1 MFSTEFDRLDN
12 FSDGLAL
19 VEKDNEYF
27 YIDNTGTIKMRLGDN
42 IDYAG
47 NFFEGYASV
56 KKGDMYGF
64 IDKSGA
70 VIVPFEY
77 SSVNAFHEGIS
88 VVRKNDEWGILQIIT
103 E

>member
-1 MFSTEFDRLDN
+1 MVCCRVNAGKQDYFDQTGTLLFSTEFDRLDN

-77 SSVNAFHEGIS
+77 SS
-88 VVRKNDEWGILQIIT
+88 
-103 E
+103 